1 MEGTCRMAHAG
12 PCWTPLVPVT
22 AVMADGGHRR
32 AQTPATAARSSRS
45 ASAGFP
51 SRAARGIV
59 ALGLLHQEPQPGQLK
74 AAPVN
79 SLSPEARGL
88 RSSVSRAMLSGRV
101 RGWRVC
107 PQPLC
112 PLLALPGAAL
122 ALPSSGHFTPLPLSW
137 DESPH
142 GIAPPYKDTHPSGS
156 SPP

>member
-1 MEGTCRMAHAG
+1 MAHAG

-32 AQTPATAARSSRS
+32 AQTPATDARSSRS